1 MCKHDCLAVSLIV
14 VHQDCCISQTVMK
27 FIYSTRIRLK
37 MFILSSLI
45 RIGIRFD
52 CHTGHWHPVVPQCH
66 FLQYTANSKISFW
79 WLSCTCCVYIFSQN
93 TVRQPQFSS
102 QRRGVWN
109 TRTATNRALR
119 MPNNKWLLHD
129 FKIWKKIQ
137 SLKLRRMKN
146 IFGIM
151 NPQQLNHVLLR
162 SVKVSQWGF
171 KLSLLT
177 VATDDRPDIEE
188 STESANNQYSINT
201 QSILKAQWRF
211 LSSET
216 CFPQ

>member
-1 MCKHDCLAVSLIV
+1 MSKHDCLAVSLIV
-14 VHQDCCISQTVMK
+14 VHQDCCTSQTVMK

-151 NPQQLNHVLLR
+151 NPQQLNHFFCCAQLKSSEFIS
-162 SVKVSQWGF
+162 SVQH
-171 KLSLLT
+171 
-177 VATDDRPDIEE
+177 TDRA
-188 STESANNQYSINT
+188 TESKHQSPASPEPNWQKWSANEV
-201 QSILKAQWRF
+201 
-211 LSSET
+211 SS
-216 CFPQ
+216 CRCSQ